1 MKQTIILFLLLLGVL
16 SMQAQETDLTGTITD
31 QDGEPVAGAQL
42 LLYDGTNTYQGE
54 TDSDGRYTIKVGTL
68 RLGAEITA
76 LGYAPYEEIAFVGN
90 GNKPVPVVL
99 TNAVHYK
106 TGNRSS
112 IVLPVKPDPSLG
124 RYYKLAGRDEKT
136 YGRRVII
143 FEREYEPKANTPY
156 VIFPERDFD
165 ITLADYDLES
175 LPDTVFM
182 PTPTET
188 ENPRL
193 GICGAYSNKQLSWAD
208 AGQTRGDNS
217 YFLLGGNPYFL
228 DQLSSD
234 NYRYENMYS
243 YCTPPFRCF
252 LIEKSLD
259 ANALVF
265 IGEDTSIDNPKADSI
280 TQTQVFDLQGRRLSG
295 KPARG
300 VYIQNGKKKVVK

>member
-1 MKQTIILFLLLLGVL
+1 MKQTIISLLLLLGAL
-16 SMQAQETDLTGTITD
+16 PMQAQETELTGIITD
-31 QDGEPVAGAQL
+31 QDGQPVAGAQL

-54 TDSDGRYTIKVGTL
+54 TDCDGRYTIKVGTL
-68 RLGAEITA
+68 RLAAKITA
-76 LGYAPYEEIAFVGN
+76 PGYAPYEEIAFVGN

-124 RYYKLAGRDEKT
+124 RYYKLAGRDEKS
-136 YGRRVII
+136 YGRRTIV
-143 FEREYEPKANTPY
+143 FEREYAPKANTPY

-188 ENPRL
+188 EDPRL
-193 GICGAYSNKQLSWAD
+193 GICGAYSNKQFSWAD
-208 AGQTRGDNS
+208 GGQTRGGNS

-265 IGEDTSIDNPKADSI
+265 IDEEMSVEHPKADSAI
-280 TQTQVFDLQGRRLSG
+280 QPQVFDLQGRRLDG
-295 KPARG
+295 KPEKG
-300 VYIQNGKKKVVK
+300 VYIQDGRKRIVR